1 MSYAKSN
8 PLFEFDIYRS
18 QIDNSWNFFLSIFR
32 WSFAIQLSKPQLL
45 IYDDYLGGN
54 YSSQQKAAS
63 FEEEVEAW
71 YEKDS
76 VEGEEHD
83 DHEYHELE
91 GIYYSHRSNQFI
103 EVTQFNEDPL
113 FNLEYEVG
121 YFNGSFKNETVRDF
135 ALKADIQDGTWE
147 KVMSP

>member
-8 PLFEFDIYRS
+8 PLFELDIYRS

-32 WSFAIQLSKPQLL
+32 WSFAIQLSKPESDS
-45 IYDDYLGGN
+45 YDDYLGGN
-54 YSSQQKAAS
+54 YSVTD
-63 FEEEVEAW
+63 EEEEEQW
-71 YEKDS
+71 LKEFRDS
-76 VEGEEHD
+76 VEGEEHLDD
-83 DHEYHELE
+83 DHDYHVLE

-121 YFNGSFKNETVRDF
+121 YFNGSFKNEKVRDI
-135 ALKADIQDGTWE
+135 ALKADIEDGTWE